1 MASPL
6 WALVVSERGA
16 AGPAANAAQVPGPG
30 AEVQDGLQAALE
42 RVSALVPG
50 SRTVTV
56 VGPSGRQGFSA
67 LRSDLDAGRVVKEP
81 ADRGTAPAILVGL
94 IDILQARPD
103 AQVVVTT
110 SDHDVRD
117 PYQFRFS
124 IRAATG
130 WIRSGHA
137 ETIVFGVKPCGGADV
152 TSWITPKPT
161 VRRQGPRH
169 LLPVST
175 FVDGTSRGD
184 AKELERSGS
193 VWNTGMLVTKAQAL
207 FELYQRAQPDLVD
220 AIMHARQ
227 SRATRQD
234 ALLAE
239 VYQTARRMEV
249 SSDVLRHARGV
260 VVYTWPA
267 SVGWSPR
274 AGQHRL
280 STWERAGLRQ
290 RLAPVLHWAPSSVRR
305 AFGA

>member
-6 WALVVSERGA
+6 WALVVSERGTARPA
-16 AGPAANAAQVPGPG
+16 ADGTRVQGPAAEMPG
-30 AEVQDGLQAALE
+30 GLQAAIG
-42 RVSALVPG
+42 RVSAVVPG

-56 VGPSGRQGFSA
+56 VGRAGRSA
-67 LRSDLDAGRVVKEP
+67 LPSDLDAGRVVQEP

-94 IDILQARPD
+94 LDILRTRPD
-103 AQVVVTT
+103 AHVIVTT

-124 IRAATG
+124 LRAAASWIRA
-130 WIRSGHA
+130 GHA
-137 ETIVFGVKPCGGADV
+137 EIIVFGVKPCGAAHV
-152 TSWITPKPT
+152 SSWIAPKPN

-175 FVDGTSRGD
+175 FVDRASRGD
-184 AKELERSGS
+184 AEELERSGA
-193 VWNTGMLVTKAQAL
+193 VWNAGVLVARAQTL

-220 AIMHARQ
+220 AVMQAGQ
-227 SRATRQD
+227 SRGTRQD
-234 ALLAE
+234 ALLAD
-239 VYQTARRMEV
+239 VYQTTRRMELT
-249 SSDVLRHARGV
+249 SGVLTHAEGV

-267 SVGWSPR
+267 SVGWSNR
-274 AGQHRL
+274 AAQHRL

-290 RLAPVLHWAPSSVRR
+290 RLAPVLHWAPPSVRR